1 MRGVVTAWLLVAAA
15 CAGATQPE
23 PRGASLGAP
32 GAPSAPPGGHD
43 ASDGPL
49 TGTTPPD
56 DGLDTDPVALD
67 DDLELE
73 LDAQPLSFPDPFER
87 LNRRTLRVNQAVD
100 RWLLSPVT
108 RAYGAVLPEGAKRS
122 VRRFFLNLESPAIF
136 VNDLLQGEIDD
147 AATTVARFSVNTVL
161 GVAGLFDPAT
171 SLGLERHEADFGETL
186 AKGGVGSG
194 PYLIV
199 PLLGPTTVRDGIGT
213 LVDVALQPS
222 IYLLGPAPLVTATVQ
237 EGTDGITLREAHDE
251 DLARL
256 EEGSLDY
263 YAALRSAYY
272 QDRMAALGEGGAEA
286 VVLEPAEDDPS

>member
-1 MRGVVTAWLLVAAA
+1 MVIAWLLLAAA

-23 PRGASLGAP
+23 PGGTLLGAP
-32 GAPSAPPGGHD
+32 EAPDMPAAPSERDDPDAPLADAAPPGEEPD
-43 ASDGPL
+43 A
-49 TGTTPPD
+49 
-56 DGLDTDPVALD
+56 DPAALA

-73 LDAQPLSFPDPFER
+73 LDEQPLSFPDPLEP
-87 LNRRTLRVNQAVD
+87 LNRRTLRVNRAVD
-100 RWLLSPVT
+100 RWLLSPVA
-108 RAYGAVLPEGAKRS
+108 RAYGAVVPEGAKRS
-122 VRRFFLNLESPAIF
+122 VRRFFLNLESPAVF
-136 VNDLLQGEIDD
+136 VNDLLQGEIDA
-147 AATTVARFSVNTVL
+147 AATTFARFSVNTVL
-161 GVAGLFDPAT
+161 GVGGLFDPAT

-237 EGTDGITLREAHDE
+237 EGTSGLTLREARSE

-256 EEGSLDY
+256 EEGSVDY